1 MKPLIRKSWYTLPE
15 AADYLTEG
23 TKGRRPVS
31 VANLLQMAEEGTV
44 TLTLQAFA
52 NTPGETGELVAH
64 FNDTLSNTAPELAP
78 AGARVEFYDD
88 EKYRGRKLRMS
99 PLNDNGPPF
108 LFWHPC
114 ERVIIESGQLRLPY
128 MFTNRA
134 LFRFWWR
141 LSLKGE
147 TFNPAQLIAAS
158 KADEPHLLGRWLYL
172 SEPTEEP
179 QWFVRIPLAALHD
192 DALIGIT
199 TEQLEALLP
208 GNTAEHAG
216 EPTPAFPDNTPEDV
230 RLLLQAWRLFWTNA
244 TPRDRSTRPD
254 RGQVVAWLESKK
266 MSGKLADA
274 GATMITPEW
283 ARKGGR
289 K

>member
-1 MKPLIRKSWYTLPE
+1 MKPLIRKSWYTLTE

-31 VANLLQMAEEGTV
+31 VANLLQMAEEGAV
-44 TLTLQAFA
+44 TLTLQTFA
-52 NTPGETGELVAH
+52 DTPGETGELVVR
-64 FNDTLSNTAPELAP
+64 FSDTLTNTAPELAP
-78 AGARVEFYDD
+78 AGARVEFYDA
-88 EKYRGRKLRMS
+88 EKSRGRKLRVC

-108 LFWHPC
+108 LTWQPG
-114 ERVIIESGQLRLPY
+114 ERVIVDSGQSTLSY
-128 MFTNRA
+128 MVTNRA

-141 LSLKGE
+141 LSLKAD
-147 TFNPAQLIAAS
+147 TFDPAQLIAAA
-158 KADEPHLLGRWLYL
+158 KADEPQFLARWLYC
-172 SEPTEEP
+172 SEHHEGHTN
-179 QWFVRIPLAALHD
+179 FFRIPLAALPD

-199 TEQLEALLP
+199 AKQLEALLS
-208 GNTAEHAG
+208 GNASELAS
-216 EPTPAFPDNTPEDV
+216 EPVPAFPDNTPEDI
-230 RLLLQAWRLFWTNA
+230 RSLLDAWRLFWTNA

-254 RGQVVAWLESKK
+254 RGQVVAWLERQG

-274 GATMITPEW
+274 GATMITPDW